1 MKHTRVFSACLT
13 VAALAAG
20 MGTVGIVTAP
30 SAHAATSWGA
40 VAWNSTVPWKWYQ
53 NYDTKPSLIFRIQG
67 DLGEDA
73 GYQLFRSG
81 ECGALI
87 SYDGINGAKR
97 SEHAAGVGDDVDEAT
112 SAAIRKAWGQPYTL
126 LVSLCQG

>member
-1 MKHTRVFSACLT
+1 MKHTHVFSACLT

-20 MGTVGIVTAP
+20 AGVAGAP
-30 SAHAATSWGA
+30 AAHAATSWAA
-40 VAWNSTVPWKWYQ
+40 VAWNSTVSSKWYR
-53 NYDTKPSLIFRIQG
+53 NYDTQPDLIFAIQG
-67 DLGEDA
+67 DLGDDA

-97 SEHAAGVGDDVDEAT
+97 SRHAAGVGDDVDQAT

-126 LVSLCQG
+126 LVTLCQA